1 MWKWDNLEVGLLVTD
16 LGTGVPTLKSLRTP
30 VHAYFLDLLLT
41 ARHRAQLTQQQLAD
55 RLGKPQSFVAKYEG
69 GERRLDVI
77 EFLHLSQFLGIDA
90 ARTMRQLIKFKATEG
105 KSARGKPAQ
114 GKAAGAGTKGATSRE
129 GSRGGRTGPGWRLDV
144 GTPKK

>member
-16 LGTGVPTLKSLRTP
+16 LGTGVPALKSLRTP
-30 VHAYFLDLLLT
+30 VHAYFLDLLLA
-41 ARHRAQLTQQQLAD
+41 ARRRAQLTQQQLAD

-90 ARTMRQLIKFKATEG
+90 ARTMRQLIKFKATQG
-105 KSARGKPAQ
+105 KSARGKPTQ
-114 GKAAGAGTKGATSRE
+114 GKAASTGTKGGTSRE
-129 GSRGGRTGPGWRLDV
+129 GPRGGRTGPGWRLDV
-144 GTPKK
+144 GSSKK